1 MIQFD
6 NWNVWI
12 DWDSWLCLPKYNFL
26 SFWIDI
32 LRGFQ
37 TLSFEIS
44 KASNEIC
51 PLECYCYWVSKPSSC
66 ILGWWLSHRHA
77 FLVGVHV
84 CFEKGEDIRYYFS
97 CSPEISS
104 SISVS
109 EHLKL
114 WNFPFSWTHATPIL
128 DCKPTWP
135 FLQEK
140 CDTIGQHAN
149 KRPLGMDSAFT
160 WVHDILTT
168 VNTNSFGINYIIPY
182 FAKFLTIYLLLVWK
196 F

>member
-1 MIQFD
+1 MWYNLTIEMFGLIEIPDFVFQNTIFFLSE
-6 NWNVWI
+6 WTFSE
-12 DWDSWLCLPKYNFL
+12 DSWLCLLKYL
-26 SFWIDI
+26 
-32 LRGFQ
+32 
-37 TLSFEIS
+37 
-44 KASNEIC
+44 
-51 PLECYCYWVSKPSSC
+51 KPQMKFALWNV
-66 ILGWWLSHRHA
+66 IVTEWLSHRHA

-168 VNTNSFGINYIIPY
+168 VNTRTVL
-182 FAKFLTIYLLLVWK
+182 A
-196 F
+196 